1 MRLNTAQTQLI
12 PDGVHVHC
20 GVDAGVQLFG
30 SRLDHTARGG
40 DVYLLVKS
48 SFPAA
53 VRQRALTTM
62 ALEGALNRP
71 VGIVVQQRGTPSIA
85 FARIARVKAQPLEAT
100 F

>member
-12 PDGVHVHC
+12 PDGVHVQC
-20 GVDAGVQLFG
+20 GVGAGVLLFG
-30 SRLDHTARGG
+30 SRLDDTGRGG
-40 DVYLLVKS
+40 AVDLLVKS
-48 SFPAA
+48 SFHAA
-53 VRQRALTTM
+53 VRQRALATM
-62 ALEGALNRP
+62 AFEGALNRP